1 MMKYFRANPI
11 FTLIDSKLGIRYLY
25 VVFCDDNFYRS
36 KITYQIFNQVALSAG
51 SPFDIHGYSSGHS
64 LQVVMYLNSGL

>member
-25 VVFCDDNFYRS
+25 VVFCDDNFYGLQ
-36 KITYQIFNQVALSAG
+36 ITYQIFNQVALSA
-51 SPFDIHGYSSGHS
+51 
-64 LQVVMYLNSGL
+64 